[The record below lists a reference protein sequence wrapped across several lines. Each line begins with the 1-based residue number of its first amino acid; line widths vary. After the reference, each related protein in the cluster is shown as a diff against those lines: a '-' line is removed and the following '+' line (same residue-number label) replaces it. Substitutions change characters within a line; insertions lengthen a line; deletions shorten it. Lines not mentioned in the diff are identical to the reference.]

1 MDEPARGERL
11 TAAVVAPC
19 LRREAGRTDTFPVTA
34 NQHESDSGDPVHS
47 SDVPSRP
54 RTVGRPRGI
63 SDSSRQIAQAV
74 ADLISERGLHGWSMR
89 DLAARLG
96 LSTGTITHH
105 FRDKRTL
112 LIEAMDSSY
121 ALPTDWDR
129 YRTLPPG
136 AQLRRMVET
145 FLVDSDRRRRGWRF
159 YVEYLTGAG
168 HDPLLRERHD
178 ERYARQRRFFTRLI
192 EAGIRSG
199 EFVTDLGAEREA
211 ESLLALGTGLAVQQL
226 ITPESL
232 PPATAWEILDAHVR
246 RLEGHVDRPV
256 AEG

>member
-1 MDEPARGERL
+1 VTTNQSASVSGER
-11 TAAVVAPC
+11 A
-19 LRREAGRTDTFPVTA
+19 
-34 NQHESDSGDPVHS
+34 HS
-47 SDVPSRP
+47 TDVPNRP
-54 RTVGRPRGI
+54 RPAGRPRGA

-89 DLAARLG
+89 DLAARIG

-121 ALPTDWDR
+121 ALPADWDR

-136 AQLRRMVET
+136 AQLRRMVES
-145 FLVDSDRRRRGWRF
+145 FLVNSDRRRRGWRF

-192 EAGIRSG
+192 ATGIESG
-199 EFVTDLGAEREA
+199 DFVTDLGAEREA

-226 ITPESL
+226 ITPERLS
-232 PPATAWEILDAHVR
+232 PAAAREILEAQIR
-246 RLEGHVDRPV
+246 RLEGHVDRP
-256 AEG
+256 AAGG

>member
-1 MDEPARGERL
+1 M
-11 TAAVVAPC
+11 T
-19 LRREAGRTDTFPVTA
+19 T
-34 NQHESDSGDPVHS
+34 NQHESASGDRARPVDAPH
-47 SDVPSRP
+47 RP
-54 RTVGRPRGI
+54 RPAGRPRGA
-63 SDSSRQIAQAV
+63 SDSSRQIARTV

-121 ALPTDWDR
+121 ALPADWDR

-136 AQLRRMVET
+136 TQLRRMVET

-159 YVEYLTGAG
+159 YLEYLTGAG

-192 EAGIRSG
+192 AAGIESG
-199 EFVTDLGAEREA
+199 QFVTDLGAEREA

-226 ITPESL
+226 VTPENL
-232 PPATAWEILDAHVR
+232 PPAAAREILEAYVR
-246 RLEGHVDRPV
+246 RLEGQVDRPV
-256 AEG
+256 AGG

>member
-1 MDEPARGERL
+1 MRR
-11 TAAVVAPC
+11 
-19 LRREAGRTDTFPVTA
+19 LRREADRADTFSVTKHQPA
-34 NQHESDSGDPVHS
+34 SVSGDRAHAT
-47 SDVPSRP
+47 DAPSRP
-54 RTVGRPRGI
+54 RPVGRPRGV
-63 SDSSRQIAQAV
+63 SDASRQIARTV

-112 LIEAMDSSY
+112 LMEAMDSSY
-121 ALPTDWDR
+121 ALPADWDR
-129 YRTLPPG
+129 YRTLAPG

-168 HDPLLRERHD
+168 HDPLLRERHA

-192 EAGIRSG
+192 EAGIQSG
-199 EFVTDLGAEREA
+199 QFMTELGAEREA
-211 ESLLALGTGLAVQQL
+211 ESLLALGNGLALQQL
-226 ITPESL
+226 ITPERL
-232 PPATAWEILDAHVR
+232 PPAAAWEILEAHVR
-246 RLEGHVDRPV
+246 RLEGHIDRPS

>member
-1 MDEPARGERL
+1 M
-11 TAAVVAPC
+11 
-19 LRREAGRTDTFPVTA
+19 TA
-34 NQHESDSGDPVHS
+34 NQHESASGDHARS
-47 SDVPSRP
+47 GEAPSRP
-54 RTVGRPRGI
+54 RTAGRPRGA
-63 SDSSRQIAQAV
+63 SESSRQIAQAV

-121 ALPTDWDR
+121 ALPTDWER
-129 YRTLPPG
+129 YRTLSPG

-145 FLVDSDRRRRGWRF
+145 FVVDSDRRRRGWRF

-178 ERYARQRRFFTRLI
+178 ERYARQRRFFIRLI
-192 EAGIRSG
+192 EAGIRSC

-226 ITPESL
+226 VTPASL
-232 PPATAWEILDAHVR
+232 PPEAAREILEAHVR
-246 RLEGHVDRPV
+246 RLEGHVDRRV
-256 AEG
+256 TEV

>member
-1 MDEPARGERL
+1 
-11 TAAVVAPC
+11 
-19 LRREAGRTDTFPVTA
+19 
-34 NQHESDSGDPVHS
+34 
-47 SDVPSRP
+47 
-54 RTVGRPRGI
+54 
-63 SDSSRQIAQAV
+63 
-74 ADLISERGLHGWSMR
+74 MR

-121 ALPTDWDR
+121 ALPADWDR

-159 YVEYLTGAG
+159 YVEYQAGAG
-168 HDPLLRERHD
+168 RDPLLRERHD

-192 EAGIRSG
+192 EAGIESG
-199 EFVTDLGAEREA
+199 EFVTELGAEREA
-211 ESLLALGTGLAVQQL
+211 ELLLALGTGLAVQQL
-226 ITPESL
+226 ITPDRL
-232 PPATAWEILDAHVR
+232 PPASARTILDAYVR
-246 RLEGHVDRPV
+246 RLEGHVDRPA
-256 AEG
+256 AED

>member
-1 MDEPARGERL
+1 MRLHRLRGRL
-11 TAAVVAPC
+11 H
-19 LRREAGRTDTFPVTA
+19 REAGRTDTFLVTA
-34 NQHESDSGDPVHS
+34 NQHESISGERAHSGDAL
-47 SDVPSRP
+47 SRP
-54 RTVGRPRGI
+54 RPAGRPRG
-63 SDSSRQIAQAV
+63 STDSSQQIARAV

-121 ALPTDWDR
+121 ALPADWDR

-145 FLVDSDRRRRGWRF
+145 FLVNSDRRRRGWRF

-178 ERYARQRRFFTRLI
+178 ERYARQRRFFIRLI

-226 ITPESL
+226 VTPESL
-232 PPATAWEILDAHVR
+232 PPAAAWEILEAYVR
-246 RLEGHVDRPV
+246 RLEGHVDRP
-256 AEG
+256 ATED

>member
-1 MDEPARGERL
+1 
-11 TAAVVAPC
+11 
-19 LRREAGRTDTFPVTA
+19 VTT
-34 NQHESDSGDPVHS
+34 NQHESASGERAHPADP
-47 SDVPSRP
+47 PSRSRP
-54 RTVGRPRGI
+54 VGRPRGA
-63 SDSSRQIAQAV
+63 SDSSRQIARTV

-121 ALPTDWDR
+121 ALPADWDR

-159 YVEYLTGAG
+159 YLEYLTGAG

-178 ERYARQRRFFTRLI
+178 ERYARQRRFFARLI
-192 EAGIRSG
+192 EAGIQSG
-199 EFVTDLGAEREA
+199 RFVTELDAEQEA
-211 ESLLALGTGLAVQQL
+211 ATLIALGNGLVLQQL
-226 ITPESL
+226 VTPERLS
-232 PPATAWEILDAHVR
+232 PAAAWEILEAHVR
-246 RLEGHVDRPV
+246 RLERSVDKSAP
-256 AEG
+256 ED